1 LAIPG
6 YFLSLNWQCWLET
19 GVKGVLGIM
28 RRHWLLYMSWTA
40 VLAVGLAG
48 GIWMGEIIRGGQN
61 GSGFSW
67 LAAEAG
73 GSLDAA
79 GKPYQLV
86 LARTY
91 LCGVKDEE
99 IKQVTRDQ
107 LAQALVTYSGW
118 EIIASDPAKL
128 ILFKRE
134 NDLAPSCKANG
145 YFGLSPDGV
154 LTLFNG
160 LPAEQQV
167 VQTFYRIDTA
177 KMETRLSKDELESLK
192 RGIRVRDLAEYN
204 SVLSTYSEFQADEA
218 DS

>member
-1 LAIPG
+1 
-6 YFLSLNWQCWLET
+6 
-19 GVKGVLGIM
+19 M

-99 IKQVTRDQ
+99 IKQVPRDQ

-128 ILFKRE
+128 ILLKRE
-134 NDLAPSCKANG
+134 HDLAPSCKANG
-145 YFGLSPDGV
+145 YFGLSPDGM

-204 SVLSTYSEFQADEA
+204 SVLSTYSEFQADEE

>member
-1 LAIPG
+1 M
-6 YFLSLNWQCWLET
+6 
-19 GVKGVLGIM
+19 GIM
-28 RRHWLLYMSWTA
+28 RRHWLFFMSWTA
-40 VLAVGLAG
+40 VFAVGLAG
-48 GIWMGEIIRGGQN
+48 GIAAGELIRDQN
-61 GSGFSW
+61 GSGLSW
-67 LAAEAG
+67 LAVETG
-73 GSLDAA
+73 GSQETVN
-79 GKPYQLV
+79 KPYQLV

-99 IKQVTRDQ
+99 IKQVPHEQ
-107 LAQALVTYSGW
+107 LAQALVAYSGW

-128 ILFKRE
+128 ILYKRE

-177 KMETRLSKDELESLK
+177 KMETKLTKDKLESLK

-204 SVLSTYSEFQADEA
+204 SVLSTYSEFQTDEEE
-218 DS
+218 S